1 MFYADCQHAGVEL
14 AAHHYPQYPHSL
26 LQPIAVLTS
35 DFDYELPQERI
46 AQRPSSP
53 RDFSKLLVLNRT
65 SGEIRH
71 HVFHEITKFLGQNDV
86 LILNETKVIPAR
98 IHGWKKDTGGK
109 IEILLIRKNSSS
121 EWECIV
127 RGKGLTPGVKLAFPG
142 NLQGEILTDMGETR
156 RVVKF
161 SHPISSRLD
170 EIGVMPLPPYIHE
183 PLRDKEEYQTIFA
196 RHPGSVAAPTAGLH
210 FTPELLL
217 ELKKAGVTLLYITLH
232 IGLDTFVPIRS
243 DDPSDHAIHSEWCQ
257 VSASVANVI
266 NTAREKGKRIV
277 GGGTTTVRALESAS
291 SGTHVNPY
299 EGHTILYILPG
310 YRFKTVDA
318 MITNFHL
325 PRSSLLMMVSAFAGR
340 DLIMDTYQIAVKK
353 DYRFYSFGDAMLI
366 E

>member
-1 MFYADCQHAGVEL
+1 M
-14 AAHHYPQYPHSL
+14 
-26 LQPIAVLTS
+26 LTS

-46 AQRPSSP
+46 AQRPASP
-53 RDFSKLLVLNRT
+53 RDSSKFLVLDRT
-65 SGEIRH
+65 TGEIRH
-71 HVFHEITKFLGQNDV
+71 HVFHEIKKFLGQNDV
-86 LILNETKVIPAR
+86 LVLNETKVIPAR

-109 IEILLIRKNSSS
+109 IEILLIRRISSS
-121 EWECIV
+121 KWECIV
-127 RGKGLTPGVKLAFPG
+127 GGKGLTPGMKLTFPG
-142 NLQGEILTDMGETR
+142 DLQGEVLTDLGETR

-161 SHPISSRLD
+161 SHPISPRLD
-170 EIGVMPLPPYIHE
+170 EIGEMPLPPYIHE
-183 PLRDKEEYQTIFA
+183 PLRDKGEYQTIFA

-210 FTPELLL
+210 FTPELLS
-217 ELKKAGVTLLYITLH
+217 ELKNIGVTLLYITLH

-257 VSASVANVI
+257 VSASVAKGI
-266 NTAREKGKRIV
+266 NTARENGKRIV
-277 GGGTTTVRALESAS
+277 GVGTTTVRALESAS
-291 SGTHVNPY
+291 SGACIVPF
-299 EGHTILYILPG
+299 EGPTNLYILPE

-340 DLIMDTYQIAVKK
+340 DLILDTYQKAIEM